1 MSTALSAT
9 VKRPLRSGAIAAVA
23 LAGLVVGCSSGGD
36 AAPVGESTRAAD
48 LANVTVPDAYTG
60 LVLAPTGDPT
70 FPFLGSDGKYHVAY
84 DLQLVNATPV
94 PATLDKIH
102 VVETGAAR

>member
-1 MSTALSAT
+1 MTLT
-9 VKRPLRSGAIAAVA
+9 V
-23 LAGLVVGCSSGGD
+23 LVVGCSSGGD
-36 AAPVGESTRAAD
+36 AAPVSESSTRAAD

-84 DLQLVNATPV
+84 DLQLANATPV
-94 PATLDKIH
+94 PATLDKID